1 MSARTRNR
9 SGASSFIIH
18 LRTFS
23 GALGFAQGSAWLTEI
38 CPPFAKLVSA
48 AGVAWR
54 STTVTS
60 WPCWRRKYADVTPSN
75 PAPNTMT
82 FTARTP
88 SALDVEPEVD
98 HVAFLHDVGLA
109 FEPQLAGFFRAVLA
123 APRDVLVVA
132 DDLGAN
138 EAALEIG
145 MDRAGGLR
153 RRRVAL
159 RRPRSDFFGAG
170 RIERLQAEQLV
181 SRANH
186 AVQAGLREP

>member
-23 GALGFAQGSAWLTEI
+23 GALGFAHGSAWLTEI
-38 CPPFAKLVSA
+38 WPPFAKLVSA

-60 WPCWRRKYADVTPSN
+60 WPCWRRKYAEVRPSK

-82 FTARTP
+82 VTAAASRA
-88 SALDVEPEVD
+88 SDVQPEVN
-98 HVAFLHDVGLA
+98 HVAFLDDIGLA
-109 FEPQLAGFFRAVLA
+109 LEPQLAGFARALLA

-138 EAALEIG
+138 EAALEVR
-145 MDRAGGLR
+145 MDRTGRLR

-159 RRPRSDFFGAG
+159 RRPGAHLFRAG
-170 RIERLQAEQLV
+170 RVERLEPEQLV
-181 SRANH
+181 RRAD
-186 AVQAGLREP
+186 